1 MNRRARALIRAGG
14 GRMAADAALLRPFG
28 ERHVL
33 EYDRAAVRAVEHAFS
48 THHVGHD
55 LDLLLEIATKLPHLR
70 FADFWHGYLRYLAAE
85 AMLRS
90 GRQRQHL

>member
-1 MNRRARALIRAGG
+1 
-14 GRMAADAALLRPFG
+14 MATDAALLRPFG

-55 LDLLLEIATKLPHLR
+55 LDLLLV
-70 FADFWHGYLRYLAAE
+70 ADFWHGYLRYLAAE